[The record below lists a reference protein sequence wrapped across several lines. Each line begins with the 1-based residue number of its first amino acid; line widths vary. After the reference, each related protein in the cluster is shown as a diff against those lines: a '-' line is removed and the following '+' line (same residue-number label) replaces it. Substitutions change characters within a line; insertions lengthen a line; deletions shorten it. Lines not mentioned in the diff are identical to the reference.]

1 MIRLPMIRLQG
12 SPRRHVS
19 GREAHAST
27 SGGGRAMNPAM
38 HALSLY
44 LDTSVIGGYY
54 DAEFMADTRALWR
67 LRDAGRFRFVTSQL
81 VFQEIAGAPER
92 VRELM
97 RSTFAPDDVLERTV
111 EAEELAQAYL
121 AQKIVPPA
129 FEDDA
134 RHVAVCTVARLEYLV
149 SWNFKHLAN
158 VRRESGFNAVN
169 LLQGHPTLRIV
180 APTSLIHGYDEK
192 DL

>member
-1 MIRLPMIRLQG
+1 
-12 SPRRHVS
+12 
-19 GREAHAST
+19 
-27 SGGGRAMNPAM
+27 MNPAM

-54 DAEFMADTRALWR
+54 DAEFMADTRALWQ
-67 LRDAGRFRFVTSQL
+67 LREAGRFRFVSS
-81 VFQEIAGAPER
+81 VVVDQEITGAPAR

-97 RSTFAPDDVLERTV
+97 AKTFALTEMLPITA
-111 EAEELAQAYL
+111 EAVELAGHYM
-121 AQKIVPPA
+121 AQKVVPVDYT
-129 FEDDA
+129 DDA
-134 RHVAVCTVARLEYLV
+134 RHVAVCSVARLDYLV

-169 LLQGHPTLRIV
+169 VLQGYPPVRIV
-180 APTSLIHGYDEK
+180 APTFLIHGHDQEK

>member
-1 MIRLPMIRLQG
+1 
-12 SPRRHVS
+12 
-19 GREAHAST
+19 
-27 SGGGRAMNPAM
+27 MNPAM

-44 LDTSVIGGYY
+44 LDTSVIGGYH

-67 LRDAGRFRFVTSQL
+67 LREAGRFHFVTSQL

-97 RSTFAPDDVLERTV
+97 RATFTPGDVLERAA

-121 AQKIVPPA
+121 AQKVVPLDYD
-129 FEDDA
+129 DDA
-134 RHVAVCTVARLEYLV
+134 RHVAICTVARIEYLV
-149 SWNFKHLAN
+149 SCNFKHLAN
-158 VRRESGFNAVN
+158 VRRETGFNAVN
-169 LLQGHPTLRIV
+169 VLQGYRPVRIV
-180 APTSLIHGYDEK
+180 APTFLIHGHEDKK